1 MTNRIL
7 VYSVSTFAVIL
18 LFATFLFHSSFV
30 YGQTATTGGQNTFSA
45 KGSIDSLVVKDGGQQ
60 IPMQF
65 NEQTSYILDGNWKLQ
80 VVNGNVTD
88 FGTWLT
94 MVHFDGT
101 NRHSMAFMNFKQ
113 DNSTAG
119 AIQVQ
124 PDGSATIQGIVDVL
138 EGKEVKW
145 SNVNTQLSINK
156 YNTINI
162 SVDNQQT
169 DEHFNGQPVRG
180 IVDAFLYGF
189 MDDKMKKHDDKK

>member
-1 MTNRIL
+1 MTNKTVTYSIAIPAL
-7 VYSVSTFAVIL
+7 V
-18 LFATFLFHSSFV
+18 LFLTMVVMQTSIV
-30 YGQTATTGGQNTFSA
+30 YGQTTTGQNTFTA
-45 KGSIDSLVVKDGGQQ
+45 KGSIDSLVVKEGQT
-60 IPMQF
+60 PMQF
-65 NEQTSYILDGNWKLQ
+65 DNQTSYILGGNWKLE
-80 VVNGNVTD
+80 VINGNVTD

-113 DNSTAG
+113 DNSTTS

-124 PDGSATIQGIVDVL
+124 PDGSAQVKGTSDVL

-145 SNVNTQLSINK
+145 SNVNTQISISK
-156 YNTINI
+156 YNTISI

-180 IVDAFLYGF
+180 IVDTFIYGF
-189 MDDKMKKHDDKK
+189 MDDDKMKHDKK

>member
-1 MTNRIL
+1 MKNKIVTYSIAIPAL
-7 VYSVSTFAVIL
+7 V
-18 LFATFLFHSSFV
+18 LFLTMVVMQTSIV
-30 YGQTATTGGQNTFSA
+30 YGQTTTGQNTFTA
-45 KGSIDSLVVKDGGQQ
+45 KGSIDSLVVKEGQPP
-60 IPMQF
+60 IQF
-65 NEQTSYILDGNWKLQ
+65 DNQTSYILDGNWKLE
-80 VVNGNVTD
+80 VINGNVTD

-113 DNSTAG
+113 DNSTTS

-124 PDGSATIQGIVDVL
+124 PDGSAQVKGTSDVL

-145 SNVNTQLSINK
+145 TNVNTQISISK
-156 YNTINI
+156 YNTISI

-180 IVDAFLYGF
+180 IVDTFVYGF
-189 MDDKMKKHDDKK
+189 MDDKMKHDKK